1 MIIAMPGIGTSKE
14 SAGSAHLSEYTTCG
28 KLHVNKIT
36 PTRSIPGFDFVNATR
51 HLHIPFY
58 NELFHGVLIS
68 MINNIENEGPVQ

>member
-14 SAGSAHLSEYTTCG
+14 SAGSAHLSKYTTCG

-36 PTRSIPGFDFVNATR
+36 PTRSIPVSPVIRVTE